1 MIDTVASTITLP
13 MKKYQKIIKHL
24 ERCIEKQRLGQ
35 KYVQKLSGL
44 LRSVVITVP
53 GGLGL
58 FTALQP
64 TLGQPR
70 HIRMYAPPPPPK
82 KHKTWYIRIND
93 THHRSVYMRDY
104 SPFAY
109 VDWYT

>member
-13 MKKYQKIIKHL
+13 MKKYQKIIKYL

-70 HIRMYAPPPPPK
+70 HIRMYAPPSLTKNTRHGIFVSMTHIIGP
-82 KHKTWYIRIND
+82 RI
-93 THHRSVYMRDY
+93 
-104 SPFAY
+104 
-109 VDWYT
+109 